1 MLRTFSQ
8 STQPAQTITSNAYGE
23 PILIATAGQG
33 LEQLLWNAQGKLYQD
48 KNSAYSWDAFDQ
60 NTLVVTGSGAS
71 QTSIVRVGDNFEYDI
86 AGRADK
92 YFSVGGVRIA
102 TLATNYIA
110 GAASIPPALR
120 PALRGLEPLAAPL
133 AAGFLLLGLVS
144 LASVATRKRPPV
156 WVSAPGVG
164 VLSLVLVAMP
174 FQAYA
179 ATLGSGGPGTFGRP
193 AEPFLAYITD
203 HLGSV
208 RAVVNSSGTVVETRD
223 YDPFGAD
230 TSHTGTFSV
239 QHRFT
244 GQPADDQAGG
254 LYNYGARFYN
264 AKWGRFLSPDE
275 VTQGFDSQGLN
286 PYSYVENGPTS
297 ATDSTGE
304 FLDGLGGLPSIS
316 LPSIGLS
323 ASSGSMGGLG
333 GLGTLASIAATHG
346 PRGQYGCD
354 YESCDDPE
362 ELSGELGPEAISEI
376 RIPTTPTPPSDLTPT
391 KGVLIAQDYPVPP
404 GFFLYPPG
412 TTVDQIQRER
422 IQYLL
427 NRLDNLRWN
436 KKWVDPWLG
445 PVMDVGTD
453 ALTRKLGVFMK
464 LGAKAANEALQK
476 TNEHNTDTEIKEIEA
491 ELRSYGFVAP

>member
-1 MLRTFSQ
+1 VVYTDPVRPHVLSAFAQ
-8 STQPAQTITSNAYGE
+8 NTQPAQTVTSNAYGE
-23 PILIATAGQG
+23 PATIAYAGQG
-33 LEQLLWNAQGKLYQD
+33 QDTLLWNAQGKLYQD
-48 KNSAYSWDAFDQ
+48 KNSAYSYDAFDQ
-60 NTLVVTGSGAS
+60 NTLVVTGSGSS
-71 QTSIVRVGDNFEYDI
+71 QTSIVRVGDDFEYDLA

-102 TLATNYIA
+102 ALATNYIA

-120 PALRGLEPLAAPL
+120 PALRRLEPLGAPG

-193 AEPFLAYITD
+193 AEPFLAYLTD

-230 TSHTGTFSV
+230 TAHTGTFSV

-286 PYSYVENGPTS
+286 PFTYVGNTPTS
-297 ATDSTGE
+297 AIDPNGKDFYFPPISIPMIGTLGLAMGAISGAANIAGAGKPPCGGDVCPTHPE
-304 FLDGLGGLPSIS
+304 YAELGGDPSLLAPLVALGAPEDVVPLAIIGVGLLTIWMIVKAVPPKSDSQENTEDQDTVIQWAKDAKQKGGIS
-316 LPSIGLS
+316 KPDSEALKDLS
-323 ASSGSMGGLG
+323 KEAGV
-333 GLGTLASIAATHG
+333 
-346 PRGQYGCD
+346 PFR
-354 YESCDDPE
+354 
-362 ELSGELGPEAISEI
+362 GPESHPE
-376 RIPTTPTPPSDLTPT
+376 S
-391 KGVLIAQDYPVPP
+391 K
-404 GFFLYPPG
+404 
-412 TTVDQIQRER
+412 E
-422 IQYLL
+422 
-427 NRLDNLRWN
+427 N
-436 KKWVDPWLG
+436 KDPHIHVG
-445 PVMDVGTD
+445 PVG
-453 ALTRKLGVFMK
+453 
-464 LGAKAANEALQK
+464 
-476 TNEHNTDTEIKEIEA
+476 HIK
-491 ELRSYGFVAP
+491 VW